1 MDGQEGLD
9 SLLNLF
15 TDLNTQVESLVRERS
30 SSSIPSIP
38 SVRNICPEDGLFTLF
53 QPRDCA
59 EIHAKAERLEREV
72 ESVTSELNVMR
83 QKVEQLE
90 RFRKT
95 DSDDIARLS
104 ALATWL
110 RRSLRAVA
118 IEGDLLA
125 LKPFS
130 LMAETPVED
139 CKFIQVM
146 RLIIDARSEEG
157 APVPCIPPNPSIAAV
172 AACPPVEDLP
182 FSASPVQNRENRSS
196 KKKQPPP
203 PLVLQS
209 SELREK
215 IQQARMIVK
224 GRPILVARN

>member
-38 SVRNICPEDGLFTLF
+38 SVRKICPEDGLFTLF

-59 EIHAKAERLEREV
+59 EIHAKAERLEKEV
-72 ESVTSELNVMR
+72 ELMTSELNVAK

-90 RFRKT
+90 RIRKT

-110 RRSLRAVA
+110 KRSLRAVA

-146 RLIIDARSEEG
+146 RLIIDARSEG
-157 APVPCIPPNPSIAAV
+157 APIPPLPSLAA
-172 AACPPVEDLP
+172 AACPPVEALQCP
-182 FSASPVQNRENRSS
+182 SSPVQNRENRSL

-224 GRPILVARN
+224 GRPILVSRN